1 MNTPEV
7 IQRNFFRLLR
17 CGAFG
22 EKEPIE
28 PLSAWKWKRIH
39 QLSLMHGVGA
49 IVADGIKMCEDD
61 FFMQLPDGQ
70 SGAWLSTTRKT
81 EEYNA
86 EINTR
91 LAELLD
97 MFNRSHLRP
106 MLFKGQSLAGIY
118 GTPEHRTA
126 TDIDIYFPYEAQA
139 EKADAWA
146 RDNGS
151 DIDESDSY
159 ILKYKWNGIKVEH
172 HRQIQHLTNKF
183 LNRKLQS
190 FIGNE
195 TKCCDSSYTTI
206 NGVKI
211 ETVSPTLC
219 LLLIM
224 IRIAKYIMNEGIS
237 MKQLVDLGMFI
248 RKSGDKVDFVKLQKW
263 LSSLQMQFMAQL
275 EGALL
280 IDLLRFDE
288 DEIPF
293 LNAKGDRNTDETT
306 SDIFRING
314 SHTGEWFFTQGKHVF
329 VRTSDSSAMI
339 WHLRHSARYFRY
351 WPMESFTNFFTSF
364 AHSLAH
370 IEE

>member
-28 PLSAWKWKRIH
+28 PMSTWKWKRIH

-49 IVADGIKMCEDD
+49 IVADGIKACEDD
-61 FFMQLPDGQ
+61 FFMQLPDSLVRNWQ
-70 SGAWLSTTRKT
+70 DTAQKT
-81 EEYNA
+81 EEYNDR
-86 EINTR
+86 INAR

-97 MFNRSHLRP
+97 LFNGSHLRP
-106 MLFKGQSLAGIY
+106 MLFKGQCLADIY
-118 GTPEHRTA
+118 GIPTHRTG

-139 EKADAWA
+139 SKAELWV
-146 RDNGS
+146 RSNGS
-151 DIDESDSY
+151 DIDESDRY

-183 LNRKLQS
+183 LNRRLQGV
-190 FIGNE
+190 IGNE
-195 TKCCDSSYTTI
+195 TRCCDSSYTII

-219 LLLIM
+219 LLLII

-237 MKQLVDLGMFI
+237 MKQLVDLGMFL
-248 RKSGDKVDFVKLQKW
+248 RKKGDKVDFVKLQKW
-263 LSSLQMQFMAQL
+263 LSSLQMQLMAQL

-280 IDLLRFDE
+280 IDLLRFEE

-293 LNAKGDRNTDETT
+293 MNAKGDRNTASTT
-306 SDIFRING
+306 DDIFRING

-339 WHLRHSARYFRY
+339 WHMRHSAHYFRY
-351 WPMESFTNFFTSF
+351 WPTESFTNFFTSF
-364 AHSLAH
+364 ADSLAH